1 MADTVC
7 NESGSSSSSADEG
20 DNTDDDE
27 DYVPD
32 PSDLGGDPDGVEVK
46 KTKAEGT
53 YRVNMSN
60 SFGNDTQYVC
70 MSVSASTNFLILF
83 AIILYVFI

>member
-1 MADTVC
+1 MADTVG

-27 DYVPD
+27 DYVLD
-32 PSDLGGDPDGVEVK
+32 PCDLGEDPDGVEVK

-53 YRVNMSN
+53 YRVDISN
-60 SFGNDTQYVC
+60 SFGNDTQYVS
-70 MSVSASTNFLILF
+70 MSASASTNFFEYFLQ
-83 AIILYVFI
+83 